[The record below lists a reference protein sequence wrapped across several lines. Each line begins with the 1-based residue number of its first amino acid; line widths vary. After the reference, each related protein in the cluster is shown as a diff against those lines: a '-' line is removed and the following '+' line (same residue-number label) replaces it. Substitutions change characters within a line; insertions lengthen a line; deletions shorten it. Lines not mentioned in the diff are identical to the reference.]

1 MRGRVFPLPIRRK
14 LNKPLSQ
21 PRFIQGADPLRAPT
35 NASLRIPN
43 KTMTPIH
50 ILAPSV
56 IAIALVSCAPQ
67 KADMYDTSDPYG
79 APDAGYADAAPAYE
93 NPIYD
98 TPAAY
103 EESGPVPSTAYQP
116 PASAPAGGG
125 TATVHTVVRG
135 DTLSGISRKYNVPM
149 ESIKRANN
157 MTSDI
162 VVLDR
167 KMVIPAR

>member
-14 LNKPLSQ
+14 LNKPLSR
-21 PRFIQGADPLRAPT
+21 PRFIHRANPLRTPF
-35 NASLRIPN
+35 NASPSTPN
-43 KTMTPIH
+43 KTMTPIQ

-56 IAIALVSCAPQ
+56 IAIILVSCASQ
-67 KADMYDTSDPYG
+67 KADMYDTADPYG

-103 EESGPVPSTAYQP
+103 EESGPAPSTAYQP
-116 PASAPAGGG
+116 PASTASGSG

-135 DTLSGISRKYNVPM
+135 DTLSGLSRKYNVPM

-157 MTSDI
+157 MTNDI
-162 VVLDR
+162 VVLGR
-167 KMVIPAR
+167 KMVIPAN